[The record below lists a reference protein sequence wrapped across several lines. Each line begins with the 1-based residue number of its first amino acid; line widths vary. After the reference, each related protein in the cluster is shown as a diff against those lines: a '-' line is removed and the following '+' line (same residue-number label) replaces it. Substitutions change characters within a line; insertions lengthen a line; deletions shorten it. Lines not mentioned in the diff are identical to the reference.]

1 MKIVTLL
8 PAPTQKIF
16 QVFICVKKSIVNQ
29 VFTMFSYVKN
39 IYSYSLYSAN
49 LAKTSFILKN
59 YSIGYLLDL
68 AKGKSK
74 NKLNPNSLLN
84 TPIC

>member
-8 PAPTQKIF
+8 LAPTQKIF

-29 VFTMFSYVKN
+29 SFTIFSYVKKL
-39 IYSYSLYSAN
+39 YSYSLYSAN
-49 LAKTSFILKN
+49 LAITSFILMN

-68 AKGKSK
+68 AKGKSM
-74 NKLNPNSLLN
+74 NKLNPKSLLKA
-84 TPIC
+84 PIC